1 MLAVA
6 LLAVLAPTSSAD
18 VTISGTR
25 LSSRTAPDGLVADG
39 STSLGHAL
47 RLRSTRT
54 LSAVI
59 VLPSRASAVEV
70 RVRGVSCGGSPLL
83 RIDLD
88 GKHVGTR
95 RVSARGYRIV
105 GVARAIAA
113 GRHRLGVAL
122 VGARRTAACRRAV
135 IVDRLAV
142 VLVPEDR
149 NLAAPAPV
157 ASSVGAGVVAPTT
170 PSRAASPAVPQ
181 GLETETD
188 PAAMQEDAS
197 APEPT
202 PADSI
207 DVSSAPDSATDARPP
222 LVWAPPV
229 LTNPTTLA
237 VGQGDRS
244 YTLDTTKDYIIDLG
258 GVPHVGALRITGGRN
273 VVMVGGTIALPAL
286 SSQPTALN
294 IKNSVGIV
302 HVEGVEF
309 DGTSGH
315 QADAIQIQAPDA
327 IVQIENVRADGLLGA
342 YDANHTDVIQPW
354 GGIEL
359 LRVDRLTAD
368 SNYQGI
374 FTRPDQGPIGAVD
387 LRHVDL
393 TFNDSAAT
401 ASGGYLL
408 WMTTGCDMAPTSL
421 SDIHIQ
427 PRSGKSIGAAVWPT
441 TSDANCPVH
450 VAEGRATWPTLPVT
464 GAVVEGRP
472 DGGSFV
478 PAGSAG
484 PGYVSPGY
492 SG

>member
-1 MLAVA
+1 MLAVV
-6 LLAVLAPTSSAD
+6 LLAVLASASSAD
-18 VTISGTR
+18 VMISGTR
-25 LSSRTAPDGLVADG
+25 LSSRAAPDGLIADG
-39 STSLGHAL
+39 SASLGRAL

-54 LSAVI
+54 LSAAI
-59 VLPSRASAVEV
+59 VLPSRATAVNV
-70 RVRGVSCGGSPLL
+70 RVRGVPCGGSPFL
-83 RIDLD
+83 RIELD
-88 GKHVGTR
+88 GKPVATR
-95 RVSARGYRIV
+95 RVSVRGYRIV
-105 GVARAIAA
+105 GLARAIAA

-122 VGARRTAACRRAV
+122 TGAERTSACRRAV
-135 IVDRLAV
+135 VVDRLTA
-142 VLVPEDR
+142 VLVPDDGHS
-149 NLAAPAPV
+149 AAPALPAPSV
-157 ASSVGAGVVAPTT
+157 AAGVVAPTT
-170 PSRAASPAVPQ
+170 SSRTDSSAAPPVLKTGSAVV
-181 GLETETD
+181 
-188 PAAMQEDAS
+188 QEDPPAPAPVPAEPVDVPS
-197 APEPT
+197 APEP
-202 PADSI
+202 
-207 DVSSAPDSATDARPP
+207 ATDARPR
-222 LVWAPPV
+222 LAWAPPA

-258 GVPHVGALRITGGRN
+258 DVPHAGALRITGGRN

-294 IKNSVGIV
+294 IKNSVGTV

-315 QADAIQIQAPDA
+315 EADAIQIEAPDA
-327 IVQIENVRADGLLGA
+327 VVQVENVRADGLLGA
-342 YDANHTDVIQPW
+342 YDANHTDVLQPW
-354 GGIEL
+354 GGVAS

-393 TFNDSAAT
+393 AFNDSAAT

-421 SDIHIQ
+421 SDVYIQ
-427 PRSGKSIGAAVWPT
+427 PRSGKGVGAAVWPT
-441 TSDANCPVH
+441 TSDASCPVR
-450 VAEGRATWPTLPVT
+450 VADGRATWPTLPVI
-464 GAVVEGRP
+464 GAVVGGRP

-478 PAGSAG
+478 PGGFAG
-484 PGYVSPGY
+484 PEYVSPGY